1 MTDHDTDWKVRAN
14 RTDWK
19 SRANRNVRP
28 IPTPPRAATATTTEP
43 EATEGPEAT
52 GRPGGGGA
60 VAEPGRGSWA
70 DVLRG
75 TARRAATDKLTTWA
89 AALTY
94 YSILSI
100 FPGLLVLVSALR
112 LAGMDTMNKVLADIT
127 STAPGPA
134 KTVLTSALNNLQRG
148 AAATAGI
155 AAFIGVLAALWSAS
169 SYVGSFME
177 AADSINDESQTR
189 PAWKKLPI
197 RLGLTIVAGLIVA
210 ASALAVVLTGG
221 FARQVGDLI
230 GLGPAAVKVWDVAK
244 WPVLVILISLL
255 FALLYWASPSTRR
268 GRFRPVTAGSLLAT
282 LIWIVASGLFGL
294 YVSMFGSY
302 NKTYGSL
309 AAVIIFLIWL
319 WISNLAILL
328 GAEFDA
334 ERRRVRATPL
344 GAATRGRT
352 RTGAHG
358 RRSVTG

>member
-1 MTDHDTDWKVRAN
+1 MTDRDTDWKARAN

-19 SRANRNVRP
+19 ARANRNVRTVAVP
-28 IPTPPRAATATTTEP
+28 ARTGNSATVSEP
-43 EATEGPEAT
+43 APSAVGDEPA
-52 GRPGGGGA
+52 GRDSA
-60 VAEPGRGSWA
+60 AEPRRGSWW
-70 DVLRG
+70 DVMRG
-75 TARRAATDKLTTWA
+75 TVRRADSDKLTTWA

-94 YSILSI
+94 YSVLSL

-112 LAGMDTMNKVLADIT
+112 LAGQDTMNEILGDIT
-127 STAPGPA
+127 STTPGPA
-134 KTVLTSALNNLQRG
+134 KSVLVSALQNLQRG

-155 AAFIGVLAALWSAS
+155 AALIGVLAALWSAS

-177 AADSINDESQTR
+177 AADSINDVPKGR

-197 RLGLTIVAGLIVA
+197 RLGLTITAGIIVA

-221 FARQVGDLI
+221 FARRAGDLV
-230 GLGPAAVKVWDVAK
+230 GLGAEAVRVWDVAK

-255 FALLYWASPSTRR
+255 FALLYWAAPNTRN
-268 GRFRPVTAGSLLAT
+268 GGFRPFTPGSLLAT
-282 LIWIVASGLFGL
+282 FIWIVASALFAL

-319 WISNLAILL
+319 WISNLAILV

-334 ERRRVRATPL
+334 ERHRVRSGS
-344 GAATRGRT
+344 GAPPAS
-352 RTGAHG
+352 AEPAD
-358 RRSVTG
+358 RS